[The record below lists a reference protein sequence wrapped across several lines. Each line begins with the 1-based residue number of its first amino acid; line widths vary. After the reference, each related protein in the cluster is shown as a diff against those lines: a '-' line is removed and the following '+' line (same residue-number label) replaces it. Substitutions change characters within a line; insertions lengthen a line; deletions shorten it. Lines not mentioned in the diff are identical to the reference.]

1 MITSVLSDYYKDTV
15 VPQLKEKRG
24 YKNPMEIPKLVKIV
38 INTGVGTD
46 KDREVMTAAVETL
59 GLITGQKPVITKS
72 RVNVSNFKL
81 RKGMAVGAS
90 VTLRR
95 GVMYNFLYRL
105 INIVLPR
112 VRDFRGISPKSFDG
126 VGNYN
131 FGLTDQSVFTEIDLD
146 KIKHTIGMNIT
157 IVTTAKTDDEAR
169 DLLTLL
175 GPIFSIISFFLASF
189 LSSIAVWILF
199 KNRRYFVLGCF
210 CKKTCLFASNHS
222 SPWRSN
228 EPSSFLLHKYRL
240 KLELYFIRRY

>member
-1 MITSVLSDYYKDTV
+1 MYIQSELNCNPTVYVAPEVDVSDKDTFDYLIHIGPV
-15 VPQLKEKRG
+15 L
-24 YKNPMEIPKLVKIV
+24 
-38 INTGVGTD
+38 
-46 KDREVMTAAVETL
+46 AAVES
-59 GLITGQKPVITKS
+59 K
-72 RVNVSNFKL
+72 N
-81 RKGMAVGAS
+81 
-90 VTLRR
+90 

-175 GPIFSIISFFLASF
+175 GMP
-189 LSSIAVWILF
+189 
-199 KNRRYFVLGCF
+199 
-210 CKKTCLFASNHS
+210 FATSN
-222 SPWRSN
+222 N
-228 EPSSFLLHKYRL
+228 N
-240 KLELYFIRRY
+240 

>member
-1 MITSVLSDYYKDTV
+1 MISSILHDQYKQNI

-24 YKNPMEIPKLVKIV
+24 YKNPMEIPHLVKIV

-46 KDREVMTAAVETL
+46 KDREVMQAASDTL
-59 GLITGQKPVITKS
+59 GMITGQKPVITKS
-72 RVNVSNFKL
+72 RKNISNFKL

-95 GVMYNFLYRL
+95 GAMYNFLYRL

-112 VRDFRGISPKSFDG
+112 VRDFRGVSAKSFDG

-169 DLLTLL
+169 DLLSML
-175 GPIFSIISFFLASF
+175 GMP
-189 LSSIAVWILF
+189 
-199 KNRRYFVLGCF
+199 
-210 CKKTCLFASNHS
+210 FAN
-222 SPWRSN
+222 
-228 EPSSFLLHKYRL
+228 
-240 KLELYFIRRY
+240 

>member
-72 RVNVSNFKL
+72 RVNVSNCKL

-175 GPIFSIISFFLASF
+175 GMP
-189 LSSIAVWILF
+189 
-199 KNRRYFVLGCF
+199 
-210 CKKTCLFASNHS
+210 FATSN
-222 SPWRSN
+222 N
-228 EPSSFLLHKYRL
+228 N
-240 KLELYFIRRY
+240 

>member
-1 MITSVLSDYYKDTV
+1 MITSVLSDYYKNTV

-95 GVMYNFLYRL
+95 GVMYNFLYRREL
-105 INIVLPR
+105 Q
-112 VRDFRGISPKSFDG
+112 FRFDG
-126 VGNYN
+126 PVGLHRNRS
-131 FGLTDQSVFTEIDLD
+131 GQDQAYDRHE
-146 KIKHTIGMNIT
+146 HHHR
-157 IVTTAKTDDEAR
+157 DDGQDRRRSSRSSDSSGHAVCNEQQQLR
-169 DLLTLL
+169 
-175 GPIFSIISFFLASF
+175 GPIRGEEKFDSEVPAGSEVLKQG
-189 LSSIAVWILF
+189 LF
-199 KNRRYFVLGCF
+199 PLRALRTSACLHPQVPSVPYLFPRAGQQWPDSGCDEGQLV
-210 CKKTCLFASNHS
+210 T
-222 SPWRSN
+222 
-228 EPSSFLLHKYRL
+228 
-240 KLELYFIRRY
+240 